1 MRKEI
6 VIGTDLHPLFNSTCM
21 WYFGDASQNKL
32 FYILCS
38 DHAIVYIYK
47 DSPEGKEMEEWLS
60 VQENRNNDSVHKKM
74 LEFLLPR
81 MSPDEFAE
89 ILDME
94 KKSSWNDGYKQAQYD
109 IKKAL
114 GL

>member
-6 VIGTDLHPLFNSTCM
+6 VIGTELCPLFNATCL
-21 WYFGDASQNKL
+21 WYSGHASQNKL
-32 FYILCS
+32 FYLLHS
-38 DHAIVYIYK
+38 NYAIVYIYK
-47 DSPEGKEMEEWLS
+47 DSPEGKKIEEWLS
-60 VQENRNNDSVHKKM
+60 VQENRNNDSVDKKI

-81 MSPDEFAE
+81 MSPDEFVE

-94 KKSSWNDGYKQAQYD
+94 KKSSWNNGYKQAQRD